1 MKKTK
6 IPNYS
11 KRILVSVII
20 LVVIYIIGFTGY
32 IIIEDMTL
40 LDAVFMTTIT
50 ITTVGYGVIKELSPA
65 GIIFTIA
72 LIIIGTGS
80 TAYIII
86 NLADFLL
93 SEFLLGRFQR
103 RRETKMISKLKNHY
117 IICGLGRVGN
127 NIALEL
133 DKDKSDFIVIDN
145 ADEPIEVCKN
155 NNWLSIQGDASS
167 DETLQEAGI
176 EKAKAIFATLHTD
189 PENVYIAL
197 SSKALSPDIFV
208 VARAKALETISKL
221 EKAGADRVVSP
232 QIIGGRRMVA
242 LAKQPTVVDFLD
254 TLLGTEELEV
264 SLAELEVE
272 PGAKIDGIT
281 IKEASQKYHL
291 GALIVSVIEKGLK
304 VIVNKANGNTLI
316 KAGHRLIVV
325 GTKEQIQQLSELSIT
340 SNTPI

>member
-1 MKKTK
+1 MKKTS
-6 IPNYS
+6 IPHFS

-32 IIIEDMTL
+32 MLIEDMTL

-50 ITTVGYGVIKELSPA
+50 ITTVGYGVIKELSSA
-65 GIIFTIA
+65 GVIFTII

-80 TAYIII
+80 AAYIII

-93 SEFLLGRFQR
+93 SEFLFGRFQR
-103 RRETKMISKLKNHY
+103 RRVKKMISKLKNHY

-133 DKDKSDFIVIDN
+133 DKDNSDFIVIDN
-145 ADEPIEVCKN
+145 ADEPIEICKS
-155 NNWLSIQGDASS
+155 NNWLSIQGDAST
-167 DETLQEAGI
+167 DEVLLEAGI
-176 EKAKAIFATLHTD
+176 KTAKAIFAALHTD
-189 PENVYIAL
+189 PENVYITL
-197 SSKALSPDIFV
+197 SSKALNPDIFV
-208 VARAKALETISKL
+208 VARSKVMETISKL

-232 QIIGGRRMVA
+232 QIIGGKRMVA

-264 SLAELEVE
+264 SLAEIGVE
-272 PGAKIDGIT
+272 PGSKIDGKT
-281 IKEASQKYHL
+281 IKEASQLYQL
-291 GALIVSVIEKGLK
+291 GALIVSVIEKGQK
-304 VIVNKANGNTLI
+304 VIINKASGNTLI
-316 KAGHRLIVV
+316 KDGHRLIVV

-340 SNTPI
+340 